1 MKNALIV
8 VGNLVENPDIKFLDS
23 GKSVTSFTLAVNEF
37 INGEKHATF
46 IDCQQWESEFI
57 AEKCKKG
64 DKLIVQGQLI
74 KKEYKNKKGEDKT
87 KYTMN
92 VYKVAFDNAYLALDG
107 YVSEVEQQEKKQI
120 IRLEDSDITII
131 NYTKNVI
138 ETGNQIFIL
147 GTLSMFEGKPYLN
160 VIKIEKA
167 NESEEVPF

>member
-1 MKNALIV
+1 MKNVIV
-8 VGNLVENPDIKFLDS
+8 IMGNMVDNPTITYLDS
-23 GKSVTSFTLAVNEF
+23 GKSVTKFTIAVNSF
-37 INGEKHATF
+37 VNGEKSVSF
-46 IDCQQWESEFI
+46 YDCEQWESEFI

-64 DKLIVQGQLI
+64 DKLIVQGQLV
-74 KKEYKNKKGEDKT
+74 KKEYKNKKGENKI

-92 VYKVAFDNAYLALDG
+92 VYKVAFDNAYLTLDG
-107 YVSEVEQQEKKQI
+107 YVSEVEQQDKKQI

-138 ETGNQIFIL
+138 ETGNQIFVI

-167 NESEEVPF
+167 NESEVPF